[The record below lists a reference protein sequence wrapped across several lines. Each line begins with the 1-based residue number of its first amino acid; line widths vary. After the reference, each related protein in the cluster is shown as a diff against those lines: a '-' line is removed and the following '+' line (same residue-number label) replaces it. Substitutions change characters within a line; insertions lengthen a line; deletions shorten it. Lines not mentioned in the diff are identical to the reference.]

1 MIRRLG
7 NFFFKYRNLLFPV
20 FFAVLA
26 FGTRP
31 AAGSETHEALRYLAG
46 FGIALSG
53 QVLRAMTIG
62 LAYIVRGGK
71 NREVYA
77 KDLVVEGMFAH
88 CRNPLYLGN
97 ILIVIGLAVIA
108 NSPYFYLLG
117 IPAFL
122 FIYYAIVV
130 AEESFLSEKF
140 GGAYQEYCR
149 NVNRFIPSL
158 KGFSDTLRG
167 MTFKWQRLI
176 VKEYGTTYTWTAGL
190 VLLMMKNRYLQ
201 YGPDASKGFI
211 IMLVEILLGL
221 TLLWATARFLK
232 KKRILSERS

>member
-7 NFFFKYRNLLFPV
+7 NFFFRYRNLLFPF

-26 FGTRP
+26 FGTKP
-31 AAGSETHEALRYLAG
+31 AAGSEAHETLRYLAG

-53 QVLRAMTIG
+53 QILRALTIG
-62 LAYIVRGGK
+62 LAYIVRGGRDRK
-71 NREVYA
+71 VYA
-77 KDLVVEGMFAH
+77 KDLVVEGIFSH
-88 CRNPLYLGN
+88 SRNPLYLGN
-97 ILIVIGLAVIA
+97 ILIVIGLAVVT
-108 NSPYFYLLG
+108 NSPYFYLFG

-130 AEESFLSEKF
+130 AEEAFLSEKF
-140 GGAYQEYCR
+140 GEAYQKYCR
-149 NVNRFIPSL
+149 NVNRFIPGL
-158 KGFSDTLRG
+158 AGLSDTIRG
-167 MTFKWQRLI
+167 MSFKWQRLI

-201 YGPDASKGFI
+201 YGPDASRGFI
-211 IMLVEILLGL
+211 VMLSGILLGL